1 MRSAFTECP
10 LSIYFFSCPFKSL
23 LTDFTPLICL
33 IFATIRSSAP
43 LSCMKPARTTFPFV
57 EETSIFKYWASGSW
71 TIIAFACEVMFES
84 SIYSPVVLP
93 VIEAQPENKANPKTT
108 NTDNK
113 ITFFISLLLSLD
125 AQSCDY
131 NVNKSNSY
139 LVISLNPYSV
149 PDNYFQGQRAGST

>member
-1 MRSAFTECP
+1 MLA
-10 LSIYFFSCPFKSL
+10 
-23 LTDFTPLICL
+23 
-33 IFATIRSSAP
+33 
-43 LSCMKPARTTFPFV
+43 
-57 EETSIFKYWASGSW
+57 
-71 TIIAFACEVMFES
+71 S
-84 SIYSPVVLP
+84 SIYSPAVLP
-93 VIEAQPENKANPKTT
+93 VIEAQPENKANPKTI

-149 PDNYFQGQRAGST
+149 PDNYFQGQRTGST